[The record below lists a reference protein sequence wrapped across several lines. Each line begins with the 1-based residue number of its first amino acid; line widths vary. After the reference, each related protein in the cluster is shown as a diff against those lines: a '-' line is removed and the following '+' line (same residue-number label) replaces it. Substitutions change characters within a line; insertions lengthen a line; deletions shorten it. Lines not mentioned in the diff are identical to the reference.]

1 MDTRKF
7 VNNYDN
13 KEIATSGI
21 SLDSAEGLQIT
32 MDSLENQG
40 IGMEPNIYLQMVMD
54 AMPATGV
61 TTATNQVPVQ
71 FLQHWM
77 NRFITAVTQATK
89 ADEFMGRTTV
99 GEWFQ
104 EEVVLRVREL
114 TGSVRP
120 YGDHAQPPL
129 AGYNWNMEAR
139 TIVRFS
145 QGIMTGALE
154 EQRLAALGQ
163 KASAYESD
171 RAALALAFRLNTNAV
186 AFFGY
191 NLGRNKTYG
200 LLNDPNLAD
209 YIQVPQVAL
218 SDTET
223 TTKWEDKDFY
233 EIVRDLTVMVST
245 LQAQCKGNFDP
256 RKDAFKFGIRCPA
269 PSTWRRSTSTVTRST
284 SSSTRL
290 GPRLS
295 SSTSPSSTAL
305 SLATMSCTSS
315 SRLSTA
321 TLSLSRLSLRRSA
334 SSVRFSV
341 PRVSTSST
349 PTLRRAA
356 SLNSL
361 SASCASSASNK
372 RRRKDAKKGLRLRS
386 GLFFYFESPDLTWRE
401 SVCYNMRHEKSPFS
415 TSRRLP

>member
-1 MDTRKF
+1 MLTANTRKF

-13 KEIATSGI
+13 KDIAASGI
-21 SLDSAEGLQIT
+21 TLDSADGLQVT
-32 MDSLENQG
+32 MDSLEMQG
-40 IGMEPNIYLQMVMD
+40 IGMEPNLHIQMVMD
-54 AMPATGV
+54 AMPQGTV
-61 TTATNQVPVQ
+61 TTATNQGPVQ

-145 QGIMTGALE
+145 QGILTGALE

-171 RAALALAFRLNTNAV
+171 RAALALAFKLNTNAV

-200 LLNDPNLAD
+200 LLNDPNLPD
-209 YIQVPQVAL
+209 YVQVPGVAL
-218 SDTET
+218 SDTES

-233 EIVRDLTVMVST
+233 EIVRDLTFMVAT
-245 LQAQCKGNFDP
+245 LQAQCKANFDP
-256 RKDAFKFGIRCPA
+256 RKDAFKFGIPLSCAQYLNKVNEHGHSVYEFAEKTWPKAEFVDIPEFDNALAGDNVVYIKLQALNANPVVEQIVPA
-269 PSTWRRSTSTVTRST
+269 TV
-284 SSSTRL
+284 RL
-290 GPRLS
+290 VGAVPRPTGLYELYS
-295 SSTSPSSTAL
+295 DATAGCFVEQPL
-305 SLATMSCTSS
+305 GV
-315 SRLSTA
+315 
-321 TLSLSRLSLRRSA
+321 
-334 SSVRFSV
+334 VRFFGV
-341 PRVSTSST
+341 
-349 PTLRRAA
+349 
-356 SLNSL
+356 
-361 SASCASSASNK
+361 
-372 RRRKDAKKGLRLRS
+372 
-386 GLFFYFESPDLTWRE
+386 
-401 SVCYNMRHEKSPFS
+401 
-415 TSRRLP
+415 